1 MPENCAR
8 SSLSQDEAVREEE
21 EEEEEEEEDKR
32 QTFRHLAFGL

>member
-21 EEEEEEEEDKR
+21 EEEEEEEDKR